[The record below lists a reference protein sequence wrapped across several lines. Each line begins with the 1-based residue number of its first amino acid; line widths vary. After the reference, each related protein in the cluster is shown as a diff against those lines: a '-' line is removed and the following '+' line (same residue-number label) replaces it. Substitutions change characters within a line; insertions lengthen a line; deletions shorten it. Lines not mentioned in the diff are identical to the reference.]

1 MKIQVLIVDDSEVYR
16 LFLRKILATE
26 TDIEVVS
33 VASNGRL
40 ALPRVNHYKPEVV
53 LLDYEMPELDG
64 LAAIPEIK
72 RLSPQSRIIMFSA
85 HTTTGARLTLK
96 ALQAGADDFITKPV
110 GIPDGQVAEA
120 IRKKLVERIRAFNE
134 RKRSPQP
141 PTPSPL
147 HTGITP
153 LHAVGRGG
161 RRPGRGKFRYCA
173 IGISTGGPPALR
185 RVLKNIPD
193 TIQGSI
199 FIVQH
204 MPPLFTQ
211 QLAESLSEDSPL
223 KVVEAADGMRPEKA
237 TVYIAPGGRQM
248 WLENTEAPR
257 IVVADGDPQ
266 ELCRPSV
273 NILFRS
279 LCAVAPEETL
289 AVIMTGMG
297 EDGYQGMRQL
307 SERGAYLMAQAEED
321 CVIFGMPAKPVR
333 DGIIDEIHDAE
344 GIAAKITEYLK

>member
-26 TDIEVVS
+26 TKIEVVS

-72 RLSPQSRIIMFSA
+72 KLSPQSRIIMFSA

-134 RKRSPQP
+134 RRRSPQ
-141 PTPSPL
+141 TPSPL
-147 HTGITP
+147 PVLPSPKPG
-153 LHAVGRGG
+153 V
-161 RRPGRGKFRYCA
+161 RRTKRFRYCA

-248 WLENTEAPR
+248 RLENAEAPR
-257 IVVADGDPQ
+257 IVVEDGDPQ

-279 LCAVAPEETL
+279 LCALAPEETL

-307 SERGAYLMAQAEED
+307 AERGAYLMAQAEED

-333 DGIIDEIHDAE
+333 DGIVDEIHDAE

>member
-64 LAAIPEIK
+64 LQAIPEIK
-72 RLSPQSRIIMFSA
+72 KLSPQSRIIMFSA

-134 RKRSPQP
+134 RKRTHHPVVEEGVIF
-141 PTPSPL
+141 PSPRL
-147 HTGITP
+147 
-153 LHAVGRGG
+153 GG
-161 RRPGRGKFRYCA
+161 RAGVRGAGKKFRYCA

-185 RVLKNIPD
+185 RIFKNIPA

-199 FIVQH
+199 FVVQH
-204 MPPLFTQ
+204 MPPIFTQ

-223 KVVEAADGMRPEKA
+223 KIVEAADGMRPEKA

-248 WLENTEAPR
+248 RLENADAPR
-257 IVVADGDPQ
+257 IVVEDGDPQ

-279 LCAVAPEETL
+279 LCGLFPEETL

-307 SERGAYLMAQAEED
+307 AERGSYLMAQSEED

-333 DGIIDEIHDAE
+333 DGIVHEIHNAE
-344 GIAAKITEYLK
+344 GIAEKITEYLK

>member
-64 LAAIPEIK
+64 LSAIPEIK
-72 RLSPQSRIIMFSA
+72 KLSPQSRIIMFSA

-120 IRKKLVERIRAFNE
+120 IRKKLVGRIRAFIAV
-134 RKRSPQP
+134 RLP
-141 PTPSPL
+141 PL
-147 HTGITP
+147 HGEGERETSTKP
-153 LHAVGRGG
+153 LHVVGKGG

-185 RVLKNIPD
+185 RIFKNIPA

-199 FIVQH
+199 FVVQH
-204 MPPLFTQ
+204 MPPIFTQ

-223 KVVEAADGMRPEKA
+223 KIVEAADGMRPEKA

-248 WLENTEAPR
+248 RLENADAPR
-257 IVVADGDPQ
+257 IVVEDGDPQ

-279 LCAVAPEETL
+279 LCGLFPEETL

-307 SERGAYLMAQAEED
+307 AERGSYLMAQSEED

-333 DGIIDEIHDAE
+333 DGIVHEIHNAE
-344 GIAAKITEYLK
+344 GIAEKITEYLK

>member
-26 TDIEVVS
+26 NDIEVVS

-120 IRKKLVERIRAFNE
+120 IRKKLVERIRAFSE
-134 RKRSPQP
+134 RKSAPQL
-141 PTPSPL
+141 PSPL
-147 HTGITP
+147 PVLPSPKPG
-153 LHAVGRGG
+153 V
-161 RRPGRGKFRYCA
+161 RRAKRFRYCA

-248 WLENTEAPR
+248 RLEHADAPK
-257 IVVADGDPQ
+257 IVVEDGDPQ

-279 LCAVAPEETL
+279 LSDLFPEETL

-307 SERGAYLMAQAEED
+307 SGRGAYLMAQAEED

-333 DGIIDEIHDAE
+333 DGIVHEIHTAE
-344 GIAAKITEYLK
+344 GLAEKITEYLK